1 MIIKPLSHWSL
12 HKLLH
17 RVFRLILLSNFY
29 MVHSQMSKE
38 EGLGFERQICGDGSN
53 CSWPQRH
60 SHWPSNEDFDLDFE
74 GQSKQPKCSK
84 IWSNFL
90 SNYSFGVIFLLNV
103 ETRTA
108 WAIHSLI
115 LWDVL
120 FPSFSTS
127 DCLSLSPHNKCIVS
141 IKDKLS
147 LSLSLSLSLL
157 LGTHYPLKH
166 KLALYK
172 TFYLTLYLSNKQSF
186 STV

>member
-90 SNYSFGVIFLLNV
+90 SNYSSQFDTLGCTLSFFLNLCQP
-103 ETRTA
+103 
-108 WAIHSLI
+108 
-115 LWDVL
+115 
-120 FPSFSTS
+120 F
-127 DCLSLSPHNKCIVS
+127 SLSHHNKYVVS

-147 LSLSLSLSLL
+147 LSLSLSLSLFYWAHIIPSN
-157 LGTHYPLKH
+157 TNSPYIKH
-166 KLALYK
+166 FISLSIS
-172 TFYLTLYLSNKQSF
+172 LTNSLSLPYSLTI
-186 STV
+186 SH